1 MNESIERAV
10 KASAAAMDA
19 FTLDGDVLA
28 APARSI
34 PERKVIIEIT
44 EKLRSVL
51 FPGFFDVQSPKVNP
65 FATGS
70 VLSEISCALLTQC
83 EAAFRSD
90 SDCANAVNRA
100 EEAVASFISAL
111 PEVQKLLYTDVDALY
126 NGDPA
131 AFSKFD
137 VIFSYPGLIAITVY
151 RLAHILY
158 GLKVPLIPRMMTE
171 YAHGLTGI
179 DINAGARIGSYFF
192 IDHGT
197 GVVIGE
203 TTVIGSYVKL
213 YQGVTLGAL
222 STRRGQALSGV
233 KRHPTIGNRVTVYSG
248 ASILGGDTVIG
259 DDCVIGGNA
268 FVTKSVPAR
277 TKVSVKSPELTFREM
292 NTELWENA

>member
-1 MNESIERAV
+1 MNNDIEQAV
-10 KASAAAMDA
+10 RNSAAEMDA
-19 FTLDGDVLA
+19 FSLNGDVLSD
-28 APARSI
+28 PARSI

-44 EKLRSVL
+44 DKLRSVM

-70 VLSEISCALLTQC
+70 ALSEIACALLAQC
-83 EAAFRSD
+83 EAAYRCQGEIPD
-90 SDCANAVNRA
+90 AGEKAR
-100 EEAVASFISAL
+100 EAVGAFIKAL
-111 PEVQKLLYTDVDALY
+111 PEVQKLLYTDVEALY

-179 DINAGARIGSYFF
+179 DINAGAEIGSYFF

-248 ASILGGDTVIG
+248 ASILGGETVIG

-268 FVTKSVPAR
+268 FVTASVPAR

-292 NTELWENA
+292 DTGVWEKA